1 MEEETAAVG
10 AVSGSAVI
18 FPADVP
24 SNVASAIDVDVTTDI
39 VAAEVDAINKAVPKG
54 EGVGAT
60 TVTGRLTVV
69 YGEAEIDVSIADDI
83 MPAEGDSIRG
93 ATQDKLEDDC
103 GIVATFVTDVANAD
117 PEVLLV
123 E

>member
-1 MEEETAAVG
+1 M
-10 AVSGSAVI
+10 
-18 FPADVP
+18 P
-24 SNVASAIDVDVTTDI
+24 SI
-39 VAAEVDAINKAVPKG
+39 KQYPK
-54 EGVGAT
+54 ERVLEAT

-117 PEVLLV
+117 LEVLLV